1 MDARVSEWVRVA
13 SGVDNRAFRARS
25 HDTVPRVAQ
34 KWTTDGEHLPDAR
47 RQQVLA
53 CRGAQAAAT
62 HGHTPHTD
70 NARTHS
76 TRTVPYPR
84 AAVPPEC
91 APLGRILGARARPR
105 GTSPPHAGRRRARHR
120 AAAASPRAAS
130 TTRSTPPPRP
140 RPTSSLPAEPRVAC
154 AVYVIDA
161 PQSVLWR
168 ESKRGSADTRS
179 ATHSPWLCAADGR
192 GANATVSPRRR
203 HIEPAGSRWR
213 VGGHPHVPC
222 NCPAHE
228 GASHSAQHG
237 RVRLENLLPR
247 VVCVGR
253 GNGGSGRGSVDS
265 TMEARTSVESAALK
279 ADEGGGQKSR
289 ATGRKRPRDP
299 PPPLVRISTSA
310 A

>member
-1 MDARVSEWVRVA
+1 MILCQEWRKSGPRTASICPTRGVSRCSPA
-13 SGVDNRAFRARS
+13 
-25 HDTVPRVAQ
+25 VAQ
-34 KWTTDGEHLPDAR
+34 PHTD
-47 RQQVLA
+47 
-53 CRGAQAAAT
+53 
-62 HGHTPHTD
+62 TPHTD

-76 TRTVPYPR
+76 TRTVPYPS

-154 AVYVIDA
+154 AVYVVDA
-161 PQSVLWR
+161 PQPVLWR